1 MTTNYNLTAEQEAS
15 IYGLNEITLLD
26 ADSEKITQPED
37 IKIPLKYHQLSLIN
51 YCQKVEK
58 SSEHPFRYSESTDKG
73 VYEYDVSSK
82 NGIIG
87 DIVGSG
93 KTLSILGL
101 ISSTK
106 DTNINSPDF
115 ENKDTSTKYCRVK
128 CVSQP
133 SLVTEEINISIVVV
147 PHTIFKQWDKTV
159 NEQTNL
165 KYIKINNSKTLDKF
179 NNMRDRILHP
189 EVYDD
194 MDSDDAP
201 ITSGYC
207 YKTWDGK
214 ELEEYDMILISSTF
228 YSKFMNVLMHDNFK
242 VKRLVIDEADSIKIQ
257 GSYMIKNSFV
267 WFVTSTFGALLNPG
281 GTRMW
286 RNQAGELS
294 GYYSYSNGFTE
305 RIFIP

>member
-133 SLVTEEINISIVVV
+133 FWL
-147 PHTIFKQWDKTV
+147 
-159 NEQTNL
+159 L
-165 KYIKINNSKTLDKF
+165 KK
-179 NNMRDRILHP
+179 
-189 EVYDD
+189 
-194 MDSDDAP
+194 
-201 ITSGYC
+201 
-207 YKTWDGK
+207 
-214 ELEEYDMILISSTF
+214 
-228 YSKFMNVLMHDNFK
+228 
-242 VKRLVIDEADSIKIQ
+242 
-257 GSYMIKNSFV
+257 
-267 WFVTSTFGALLNPG
+267 
-281 GTRMW
+281 
-286 RNQAGELS
+286 
-294 GYYSYSNGFTE
+294 
-305 RIFIP
+305 